1 MDYIFI
7 KATVLPRKKCSHSS
21 ALQKIKKKTK
31 TKENLMVI
39 SATGHCVK
47 CNTVNTLWNI
57 YSLVIPSGETFCSF
71 PTITLSCSAGKK
83 FVSKLEKKIPFI
95 GQTGPKCMM
104 NISFYLPASLTYFC
118 FGNRYC
124 NITHDGRELLNKNNG
139 LRVQCFDL
147 NNSAQCFHP

>member
-1 MDYIFI
+1 MDCIFI
-7 KATVLPRKKCSHSS
+7 KATVLPRKNAHTVQPCKK
-21 ALQKIKKKTK
+21 LKKKKK

-39 SATGHCVK
+39 SATGHRVK
-47 CNTVNTLWNI
+47 CDTVNTLWNI
-57 YSLVIPSGETFCSF
+57 YSLAIPSGETFCSF
-71 PTITLSCSAGKK
+71 PTITLSCRAGKK